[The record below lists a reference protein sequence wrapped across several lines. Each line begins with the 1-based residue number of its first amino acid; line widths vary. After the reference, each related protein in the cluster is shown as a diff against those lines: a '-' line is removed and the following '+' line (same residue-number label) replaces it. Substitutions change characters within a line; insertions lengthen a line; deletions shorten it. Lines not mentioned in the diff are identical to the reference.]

1 MGIVMG
7 YISLLCFLL
16 LVGKYVARKTKR
28 DKINRFFGKLHKPIS
43 CVFLLTCVMHMC
55 LVFPVL
61 KARDILVTASGLI
74 AFFIVILLILLC
86 HIIKDGKKKMFWH
99 RVLTIILLII
109 AIFHITVYIFDFM
122 EYKEKIR
129 AIDIR
134 KIDVTGI
141 ADGDYIGDYDAGY
154 IYAKVQVVVKDG
166 KMKEI
171 RILEHRNERGQR
183 AESIVEHIVDK
194 QRLDV
199 DAVTGATNSSLVIE
213 KACENAITQSY
224 K

>member
-1 MGIVMG
+1 M
-7 YISLLCFLL
+7 
-16 LVGKYVARKTKR
+16 
-28 DKINRFFGKLHKPIS
+28 
-43 CVFLLTCVMHMC
+43 
-55 LVFPVL
+55 
-61 KARDILVTASGLI
+61 
-74 AFFIVILLILLC
+74 
-86 HIIKDGKKKMFWH
+86 
-99 RVLTIILLII
+99 
-109 AIFHITVYIFDFM
+109 
-122 EYKEKIR
+122 
-129 AIDIR
+129 
-134 KIDVTGI
+134 TGI